1 MGYGPTQSWECG
13 ITSGAS
19 TSSYIDIGGRYCQKL
34 ALHYVTMS
42 TGAMVTVYGCDTAA
56 GTYLPIS
63 AQVPGT
69 ATVAYNN
76 LTVATSVSGGWGM
89 FDGPPHRYLR
99 FITSAVVSGGVSF
112 TVIGND

>member
-1 MGYGPTQSWECG
+1 MGYGPTQKWEAQ
-13 ITSGAS
+13 TASGAS
-19 TSSYIDIGGRYCQKL
+19 TSSSIDLGGRYCKKL

-42 TGAMVTVYGCDTAA
+42 TGAMVTVLGSDSLT
-56 GTYLPIS
+56 GTFLPIS

-76 LTVATSVSGGWGM
+76 LTVATTVSGGWGV
-89 FDGPPHRYLR
+89 FDGPPHRYLQ